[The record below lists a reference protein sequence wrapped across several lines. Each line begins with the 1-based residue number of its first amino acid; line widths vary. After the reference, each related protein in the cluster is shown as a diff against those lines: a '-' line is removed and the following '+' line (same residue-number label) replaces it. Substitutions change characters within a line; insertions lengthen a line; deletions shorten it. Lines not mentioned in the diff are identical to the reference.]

1 MNLNDPTPKEEIKQR
16 QGPGGRMLDYIDA
29 RFVMD
34 RLDAAVGPT
43 DWQDRYEDLPNGS
56 VRCGIGIR
64 YGEDWVWKWDVGD
77 PSDIE
82 ATKGAHSDAF
92 KRAGVKWGIGRDLYG
107 DHTVPTRA
115 PARTAAPTGGSTGNG
130 RPTSPRAANANAATS
145 AATTPAGF
153 PSDEPPWPADH
164 VDAIAAAESI
174 FAGSLDES
182 KCPDHNKP
190 YKSGAK
196 GWFCAT
202 PVEKDGD
209 RVVAWCKR
217 RPSKAWAAAQELAP
231 A

>member
-34 RLDAAVGPT
+34 RLDAAVGPNN
-43 DWQDRYEDLPNGS
+43 WQDKYEDLPNGS

-64 YGEDWVWKWDVGD
+64 LGDQVVGIDWVWKWDVGD

-107 DHTVPTRA
+107 DHPQKA
-115 PARTAAPTGGSTGNG
+115 PERPRTAA
-130 RPTSPRAANANAATS
+130 AAPQPVYAS
-145 AATTPAGF
+145 HEP
-153 PSDEPPWPADH
+153 PLPDEPPFPGLE
-164 VDAIAAAESI
+164 AAALDT
-174 FAGSLDES
+174 FHDLLVDES

-217 RPSKAWAAAQELAP
+217 RPSKAWAAAQELQP

>member
-64 YGEDWVWKWDVGD
+64 YGDDWVWKWDVGD

-107 DHTVPTRA
+107 DHPQR
-115 PARTAAPTGGSTGNG
+115 PAERPRTAAAPVRATQPDDDVPWPDAVPAAQQEFAGMVANPKDGHYGPTCPKHKGREWKDTKYGPKCTSKDDSTSTGWCEWK
-130 RPTSPRAANANAATS
+130 PTRK
-145 AATTPAGF
+145 
-153 PSDEPPWPADH
+153 W
-164 VDAIAAAESI
+164 VAE
-174 FAGSLDES
+174 
-182 KCPDHNKP
+182 H
-190 YKSGAK
+190 
-196 GWFCAT
+196 
-202 PVEKDGD
+202 
-209 RVVAWCKR
+209 
-217 RPSKAWAAAQELAP
+217 ELAP

>member
-64 YGEDWVWKWDVGD
+64 YGDDWVWKWDVGD

-107 DHTVPTRA
+107 DHPQKA
-115 PARTAAPTGGSTGNG
+115 PERPRTAAAPQ
-130 RPTSPRAANANAATS
+130 S
-145 AATTPAGF
+145 API
-153 PSDEPPWPADH
+153 PHDEPPWPAEGI
-164 VDAIAAAESI
+164 DAIAAAESI
-174 FAGSLDES
+174 FAGQLDES